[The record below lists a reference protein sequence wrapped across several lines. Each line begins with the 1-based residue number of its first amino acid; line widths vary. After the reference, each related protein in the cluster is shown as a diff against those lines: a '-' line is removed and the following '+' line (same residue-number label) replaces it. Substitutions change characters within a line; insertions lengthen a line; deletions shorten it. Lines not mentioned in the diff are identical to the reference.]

1 MKNITK
7 HLLLISAV
15 TFLGACTESN
25 TQLKSAKALY
35 EVALANS
42 DQSTVK
48 VALNQLLLI
57 DSTNTVYQDSL
68 SRLYIS
74 SGNFEAGLRY
84 AEKVFNAGKADVK
97 LKENMALAYQQI
109 GKTDKA
115 EQFVNS
121 LKTETNDYKYEYQK
135 LVISYENRDQILF
148 DSLSKSILAEIEID
162 SLVAR
167 TTVPMP
173 GPVSGV
179 NQLVPLKAATY
190 FLIGNNALENNRDV
204 NTAVEYLQKSLE
216 EYGEFEMSRY
226 VLMEIEKMMMASRR

>member
-1 MKNITK
+1 MKNSTIY
-7 HLLLISAV
+7 LLLLF
-15 TFLGACTESN
+15 TLTLLGGCNNKEA
-25 TQLKSAKALY
+25 QLKSAIALY

-42 DQSTVK
+42 DASTIK
-48 VALNQLLLI
+48 VALNQILLL
-57 DSTNTVYQDSL
+57 DSNNTLYQDSL

-115 EQFVNS
+115 KQFVNS
-121 LKTETNDYKYEYQK
+121 LKIETNDYKYEYQK
-135 LVISYENRDQILF
+135 LVISYENGDQMLF
-148 DSLSKSILAEIEID
+148 DSLSKSILAQIEID
-162 SLVAR
+162 SLVSR

-179 NQLVPLKAATY
+179 NQLVPIKAATY
-190 FLIGNNALENNRDV
+190 FLIGNNALENRRDI
-204 NTAVEYLQKSLE
+204 NTAVQYLQKSLE
-216 EYGEFEMSRY
+216 EYGDFEMSRY

>member
-1 MKNITK
+1 MNRST
-7 HLLLISAV
+7 L
-15 TFLGACTESN
+15 FLAAIALFIGACN
-25 TQLKSAKALY
+25 TTDKQLSQAEALY
-35 EVALANS
+35 TRALENKDAT
-42 DQSTVK
+42 TVK
-48 VALNQLLLI
+48 VALNQLLLL
-57 DSTNTVYQDSL
+57 DSNNTVYQDSL
-68 SRLYIS
+68 SRIYIS
-74 SGNFEAGLRY
+74 SGNFAAGLRY